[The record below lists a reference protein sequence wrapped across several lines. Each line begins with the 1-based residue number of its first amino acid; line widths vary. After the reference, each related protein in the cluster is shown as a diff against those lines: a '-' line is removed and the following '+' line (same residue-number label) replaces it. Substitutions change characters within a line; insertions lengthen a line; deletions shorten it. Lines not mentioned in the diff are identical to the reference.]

1 MSGHGK
7 SKEALADL
15 LEVAAQQWLKKKSHP
30 TKPQR
35 GLLPLEL
42 PPSLAASSLR
52 VANTAAAGPDWACTL
67 PRRLHFHLL
76 RELRGERGGPAQQ
89 SSPLPPAVS
98 DIGEALAAAMRG
110 LARPLLATDDEK
122 DEAARVASPASSSS
136 RPLLC
141 SVVFHGDD
149 GGGNGVLSLT
159 TTAHGRALLRRGLLP
174 CPMHRLCCGGD
185 CGAFLKGSKGL
196 RMHLEAAHGLDYVT
210 AAAATTAVVQRAA
223 EENDNTTAAA
233 AAAVITTIPSPR
245 LLLRSRLV
253 LSLAPRAEG
262 RPRGAAGFGDESP
275 QPPRSP
281 QPSTTSSSSSSI
293 STSTSS
299 AANMP
304 TARMRTMTMALSM
317 VLELGRR

>member
-98 DIGEALAAAMRG
+98 EIGEALAAAMRG

-141 SVVFHGDD
+141 SVAFHGDD

-223 EENDNTTAAA
+223 EENDNDNRGGGGGGDHDDPFSSAAA
-233 AAAVITTIPSPR
+233 SQPPSSLSLGLAAAQR
-245 LLLRSRLV
+245 GDLEALQALV
-253 LSLAPRAEG
+253 
-262 RPRGAAGFGDESP
+262 GDESP

-281 QPSTTSSSSSSI
+281 QPPQHHHQQQQQHQHQHQQRGGSQ
-293 STSTSS
+293 
-299 AANMP
+299 
-304 TARMRTMTMALSM
+304 L
-317 VLELGRR
+317 RRC